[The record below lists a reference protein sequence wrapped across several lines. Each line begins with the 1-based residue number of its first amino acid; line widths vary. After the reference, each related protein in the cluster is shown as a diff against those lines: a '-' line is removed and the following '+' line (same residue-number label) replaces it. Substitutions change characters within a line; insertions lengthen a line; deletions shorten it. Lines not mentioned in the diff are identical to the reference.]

1 MRGRKL
7 WDDGE
12 GPHKDWSLVSLFLHR
27 KPQETR
33 IKEELWGRAGPGQGK
48 ARAPA
53 GTVLLLP
60 LLHSKAL
67 LPTFRPQSHV
77 LGSLIPQ
84 KPMESPRPATLLLP
98 LLLLLIGLSASSG
111 IGCPHLPHWITHC
124 LLASHMEIL
133 CLLSVIRSWL
143 SFSPQS
149 QGMRGSGLQRA
160 WFYLLLLKSK
170 KSYKFKSS
178 QRHRMPASSQWK
190 LLGSCTLSEKD
201 YHISIPSPDIF
212 QKGLRS
218 KRTQHS
224 DPEVVESLPRP
235 GSQRNEGPE
244 FSFDFLPEARAIQ
257 VTIPPGPEVNVR
269 LCHQW
274 ALECEELRSPF
285 DAQKIVP
292 GGHTT
297 DLPYEFLLPC
307 LCIEASYLQEDT
319 VRRKK
324 CPFQSQPKAYGS
336 DFWKSVHFTDY
347 SQSDQMVMAL
357 TLRCPLKLEASL
369 CQRQDWHGVCEDLP
383 NATAQESKGWYVL
396 EKVDLHPHLCF
407 KFFFENTSHV
417 ECPQQS
423 GSLISWN
430 VSMDIQAQQLVLHF
444 SSRMQATFSAAWSYP
459 GLRPD
464 TLIPPVYSVSQTQG
478 SGPVAVDLII
488 PFLRP
493 GGCVLVWR
501 SDVQFARKHLLCPD
515 VSHRRL
521 GLLTLALLGLTT
533 LLGVVLVF
541 TCRRLLPAERLGRR
555 GPAVPCPPLPRPA
568 PPHSVQVLLPPSG
581 RGRARLV
588 LLLHAADSEPQ
599 QRLVGALAEL
609 LRTALGGGCD
619 VIVDLWEGT
628 HMARVGPLPWLWAA
642 QARVAREQGTVLLLW
657 SGAGPG
663 PTQGLDPGS
672 TSLRALLRA
681 APRPLLLLAYFSRLC
696 AKGDIPQPLRALPRY
711 RLLRDLP
718 RLLRA
723 LGARPSTRA
732 TSWSHLGAQ
741 QCLRGRLELCRQ
753 LEREAAKFGCQ
764 SSAGFHRSPRCLWPQ
779 SVGALAGTPE

>member
-1 MRGRKL
+1 
-7 WDDGE
+7 
-12 GPHKDWSLVSLFLHR
+12 
-27 KPQETR
+27 
-33 IKEELWGRAGPGQGK
+33 
-48 ARAPA
+48 
-53 GTVLLLP
+53 
-60 LLHSKAL
+60 
-67 LPTFRPQSHV
+67 
-77 LGSLIPQ
+77 
-84 KPMESPRPATLLLP
+84 MESPRPATLLLP

-124 LLASHMEIL
+124 LLASHMDRSFPGNSVPAVCHTKLALLLSTKPRHAWVWYWPCCL
-133 CLLSVIRSWL
+133 CLHQV
-143 SFSPQS
+143 
-149 QGMRGSGLQRA
+149 
-160 WFYLLLLKSK
+160 
-170 KSYKFKSS
+170 
-178 QRHRMPASSQWK
+178 
-190 LLGSCTLSEKD
+190 SE
-201 YHISIPSPDIF
+201 PSDIF

-541 TCRRLLPAERLGRR
+541 TCRRLLP
-555 GPAVPCPPLPRPA
+555 
-568 PPHSVQVLLPPSG
+568 G

>member
-1 MRGRKL
+1 
-7 WDDGE
+7 
-12 GPHKDWSLVSLFLHR
+12 
-27 KPQETR
+27 
-33 IKEELWGRAGPGQGK
+33 
-48 ARAPA
+48 
-53 GTVLLLP
+53 
-60 LLHSKAL
+60 
-67 LPTFRPQSHV
+67 
-77 LGSLIPQ
+77 
-84 KPMESPRPATLLLP
+84 MESPRPATLLLP

-124 LLASHMEIL
+124 LLASHMDRSFPGNSVPAVCHTKLALLLSTKPRHAWVWYWPCCL
-133 CLLSVIRSWL
+133 CLHQVSE
-143 SFSPQS
+143 P
-149 QGMRGSGLQRA
+149 SGLQRA

-201 YHISIPSPDIF
+201 HHISIPSPDIF

-541 TCRRLLPAERLGRR
+541 TCRRLLP
-555 GPAVPCPPLPRPA
+555 
-568 PPHSVQVLLPPSG
+568 G

-663 PTQGLDPGS
+663 PTQGLDPGA

-753 LEREAAKFGCQ
+753 LEREASKFGCQ

>member
-1 MRGRKL
+1 MVRCLCYGGQEFSWKFCACCL
-7 WDDGE
+7 SYQVGS
-12 GPHKDWSLVSLFLHR
+12 PSLHKAKACVGLVL
-27 KPQETR
+27 
-33 IKEELWGRAGPGQGK
+33 
-48 ARAPA
+48 
-53 GTVLLLP
+53 
-60 LLHSKAL
+60 AL
-67 LPTFRPQSHV
+67 LFV
-77 LGSLIPQ
+77 
-84 KPMESPRPATLLLP
+84 PA
-98 LLLLLIGLSASSG
+98 SG
-111 IGCPHLPHWITHC
+111 IRALRPSEGLVLPPG
-124 LLASHMEIL
+124 AEIQK
-133 CLLSVIRSWL
+133 V
-143 SFSPQS
+143 
-149 QGMRGSGLQRA
+149 LQV
-160 WFYLLLLKSK
+160 
-170 KSYKFKSS
+170 
-178 QRHRMPASSQWK
+178 QV
-190 LLGSCTLSEKD
+190 LSEAQD
-201 YHISIPSPDIF
+201 ASIFSDIF

-218 KRTQHS
+218 KRTQHL

-541 TCRRLLPAERLGRR
+541 TCRRLLPGMFTW
-555 GPAVPCPPLPRPA
+555 G
-568 PPHSVQVLLPPSG
+568 
-581 RGRARLV
+581 
-588 LLLHAADSEPQ
+588 
-599 QRLVGALAEL
+599 
-609 LRTALGGGCD
+609 
-619 VIVDLWEGT
+619 
-628 HMARVGPLPWLWAA
+628 
-642 QARVAREQGTVLLLW
+642 
-657 SGAGPG
+657 
-663 PTQGLDPGS
+663 
-672 TSLRALLRA
+672 
-681 APRPLLLLAYFSRLC
+681 
-696 AKGDIPQPLRALPRY
+696 
-711 RLLRDLP
+711 
-718 RLLRA
+718 
-723 LGARPSTRA
+723 
-732 TSWSHLGAQ
+732 
-741 QCLRGRLELCRQ
+741 
-753 LEREAAKFGCQ
+753 
-764 SSAGFHRSPRCLWPQ
+764 
-779 SVGALAGTPE
+779 

>member
-1 MRGRKL
+1 
-7 WDDGE
+7 
-12 GPHKDWSLVSLFLHR
+12 
-27 KPQETR
+27 
-33 IKEELWGRAGPGQGK
+33 
-48 ARAPA
+48 
-53 GTVLLLP
+53 
-60 LLHSKAL
+60 
-67 LPTFRPQSHV
+67 
-77 LGSLIPQ
+77 
-84 KPMESPRPATLLLP
+84 MESPRPATLLLP

-124 LLASHMEIL
+124 LLASHMD
-133 CLLSVIRSWL
+133 RS
-143 SFSPQS
+143 FP
-149 QGMRGSGLQRA
+149 GLQRA

-201 YHISIPSPDIF
+201 HHISIPSPDIF

-444 SSRMQATFSAAWSYP
+444 SSRIQATFSAAWSYP

-515 VSHRRL
+515 
-521 GLLTLALLGLTT
+521 
-533 LLGVVLVF
+533 
-541 TCRRLLPAERLGRR
+541 
-555 GPAVPCPPLPRPA
+555 
-568 PPHSVQVLLPPSG
+568 
-581 RGRARLV
+581 ARLV

-663 PTQGLDPGS
+663 PTQGLDPGA

-753 LEREAAKFGCQ
+753 LEREASKFGCQ